1 MATIPFCTSFKCD
14 KCNQIKT
21 NERTNEWTSGTGHG
35 TLHYIAFYRI
45 GLRTAYW
52 VSESFFLVSH
62 VAASRHNYSN
72 PVAKLKWMECKWTI
86 LMRSCRND
94 WKRCSFQAVQI
105 STSDISVEQIENA
118 LNICLILKVQSW
130 YADASKW
137 FSAVKACTV
146 HSPNSRR
153 INDFY
158 PQNRFD
164 MHVSLIHWNR
174 FSNKQWKAIIIPKEC
189 GK

>member
-1 MATIPFCTSFKCD
+1 MQSDQNKR
-14 KCNQIKT
+14 T
-21 NERTNEWTSGTGHG
+21 NERVNERHRSWHI
-35 TLHYIAFYRI
+35 TLHCILSHRIANCLLSKRI
-45 GLRTAYW
+45 I
-52 VSESFFLVSH
+52 FLVSH

-137 FSAVKACTV
+137 FSAVKRVPFTAPIQGESMNFN
-146 HSPNSRR
+146 HR
-153 INDFY
+153 IDSICMY
-158 PQNRFD
+158 
-164 MHVSLIHWNR
+164 HWYIEIDLVKNNEKR
-174 FSNKQWKAIIIPKEC
+174 L
-189 GK
+189 